1 MKLVSILLIL
11 TLSSFLSSCGKK
23 EDVTISK
30 LDSKELVIKLYES
43 TDNSSEVKDFSKSG
57 VYDYCYD
64 GGGGPDHLYLEGDYK
79 DLLLYVNSEKDDK
92 NILINDKNPLP
103 VNVIGTAN
111 VYLTEK
117 INGPMSGKI
126 VILQSGKVIFEKE
139 FTSHGCQ

>member
-43 TDNSSEVKDFSKSG
+43 TDNSSEVKDFSKPG

-64 GGGGPDHLYLEGDYK
+64 GGGPDHLYLEGDYK

-111 VYLTEK
+111 VNLTEK

-139 FTSHGCQ
+139 FTSHGCS